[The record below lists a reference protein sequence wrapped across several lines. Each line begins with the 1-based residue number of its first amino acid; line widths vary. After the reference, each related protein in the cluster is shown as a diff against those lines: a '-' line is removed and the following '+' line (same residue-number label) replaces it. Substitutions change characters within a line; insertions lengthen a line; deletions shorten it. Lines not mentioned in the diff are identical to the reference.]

1 MYTDLAHARTEL
13 KVNAADVSDDAYVL
27 LTLPI
32 IEARIDQFVGFTFA
46 PLLET
51 RTFDARGE
59 HIDDERRELH
69 LDHPVLTVTSL
80 VDGTGTAL
88 APTDYRLLSSQ
99 GGSCTTYDRIRRVSG
114 SWSSTNGD
122 YMDAIQ
128 ITGVWGYHAAYGQA
142 WGDSRDAVED
152 TGGIHAN
159 VTVITVGDAD
169 SADDTAWTP
178 RFCPGQ
184 LLKIEAEY
192 LTVEAVNTT
201 TNVLTVR
208 RGQRGSAAAAHAKDT
223 PLYIWRPDALVQR
236 AANRWLALVYARRGQ
251 FQQVTYDG
259 LTTVEFPADI
269 PDEVRH
275 MLAVFQQSAFDS
287 TFLVV

>member
-13 KVNAADVSDDAYVL
+13 KVNAADVSDDAYVVQ
-27 LTLPI
+27 TLPL
-32 IEARIDQFVGFTFA
+32 IEARIDQFVGFGFA

-51 RTFDARGE
+51 RTVDALGD
-59 HIDDERRELH
+59 HIDDARRELQ
-69 LDHPVLTVTSL
+69 LDYPLLAVTNL
-80 VDGTGTAL
+80 VDGTGTPL

-99 GGSCTTYDRIRRVSG
+99 GGGSTVYDRIRRVSG
-114 SWSSTNGD
+114 IWSNYSGD

-128 ITGVWGYHAAYGQA
+128 ITGVWGYHAAYEQA
-142 WGDSRDAVED
+142 WGDSQDAVAD
-152 TGGIHAN
+152 TGGISTS
-159 VTVITVGDAD
+159 VTAITVGDAD
-169 SADDTAWTP
+169 GADDTAWTP

-184 LLKIEAEY
+184 LLKLEDEY

-208 RGQRGSAAAAHAKDT
+208 RGQRGSPAAAHAQAT
-223 PLYIWRPDALVQR
+223 PIGIWRPDPLIQR

-259 LTTVEFPADI
+259 LATVEFPADI
-269 PDEVRH
+269 PDEVGHILDGFRH
-275 MLAVFQQSAFDS
+275 TSVSAE
-287 TFLVV
+287 FLVV